1 MPHYSARLMHF
12 GSRGPNEFFSQ
23 IHHRNAFTETVW
35 EDAEQELG
43 IAMSTSA
50 SEKNSKLVFIG
61 QCILQNVTSVG
72 VVSLVFRGR
81 DRMKIANFNL

>member
-1 MPHYSARLMHF
+1 MPHYSARLMRF

-23 IHHRNAFTETVW
+23 IHHRNALTETVW

-43 IAMSTSA
+43 IAMSTSV

-61 QCILQNVTSVG
+61 QCILQNVTSMG
-72 VVSLVFRGR
+72 VVSHFKSQILISSKKPDF
-81 DRMKIANFNL
+81 